1 MKKKKSSRK
10 SRSGYRKKQK
20 VFHGRLS
27 EGTNILRLRVKDQGT
42 SGKST
47 CYKCHDYNSVNRNPG
62 AGTVDKTPEDTQ
74 LISTALERKLRRQ
87 NQSKGTERSTDS
99 NRSCTREFEPQQR
112 YRLVDAEFTNAP
124 EVSL

>member
-1 MKKKKSSRK
+1 M
-10 SRSGYRKKQK
+10 
-20 VFHGRLS
+20 
-27 EGTNILRLRVKDQGT
+27 
-42 SGKST
+42 
-47 CYKCHDYNSVNRNPG
+47 NRNPG

-99 NRSCTREFEPQQR
+99 NRSCTREFEPLQR